1 MDFKFTD
8 EENAFRNELREWLKA
23 ELAKAPDSNGNNK
36 SVKDRYHGNSDEEWD
51 FNMSIRSK
59 LAEKGWLTM
68 AWPEEYGGQ
77 DASAIKQMIFSEEMA
92 YHRAP
97 GRDNFGTK
105 MLAPTLMIHGTDE
118 QRTEFLPPIA
128 KGEVQWCQGYSEPES
143 GSDLASL
150 QTRAVEDGDD
160 FIVNGTKIWTS
171 MAHRADHIFLM
182 ARTDPDAPKHRGI
195 SFLLCDMSD
204 PGVTVNPIINMAG
217 SHHFNM
223 VTFDNVR
230 IPKKN
235 LVGELN
241 RGWYVGATLLDFER
255 SGVDYPAEGQRML
268 EDLIDFAKNNTKNG
282 IALSEDPL
290 IKDKL
295 ANLAIEVEVCKLIS
309 YNVAWMQSQGLVP
322 NKEASMAKIKGSEL
336 QQHLSEFGM
345 MMMGMHGQLES
356 GSKYAPLEGRILH
369 QHLMN
374 TSLTILA
381 GTTEIQKGIIA
392 TRGLGLPRG

>member
-1 MDFKFTD
+1 
-8 EENAFRNELREWLKA
+8 
-23 ELAKAPDSNGNNK
+23 
-36 SVKDRYHGNSDEEWD
+36 
-51 FNMSIRSK
+51 
-59 LAEKGWLTM
+59 
-68 AWPEEYGGQ
+68 
-77 DASAIKQMIFSEEMA
+77 
-92 YHRAP
+92 
-97 GRDNFGTK
+97 
-105 MLAPTLMIHGTDE
+105 
-118 QRTEFLPPIA
+118 
-128 KGEVQWCQGYSEPES
+128 
-143 GSDLASL
+143 
-150 QTRAVEDGDD
+150 
-160 FIVNGTKIWTS
+160 
-171 MAHRADHIFLM
+171 
-182 ARTDPDAPKHRGI
+182 
-195 SFLLCDMSD
+195 
-204 PGVTVNPIINMAG
+204 
-217 SHHFNM
+217 
-223 VTFDNVR
+223 
-230 IPKKN
+230 
-235 LVGELN
+235 
-241 RGWYVGATLLDFER
+241 
-255 SGVDYPAEGQRML
+255 ML

-282 IALSEDPL
+282 IALSEDTL